1 MDCHHLGG
9 IAWMVWDHMSEPIVA
24 RRASAGLVTR
34 LVIAPRGSETMSA
47 TAVAVSLTHWVA
59 EEKPDLIEPHTPP
72 SAKAIRPR
80 REPVSPTVARPAPR
94 EALTASSQVL
104 PPRARSASGRMMPS
118 PPDRARAPP
127 PSGEKNV

>member
-1 MDCHHLGG
+1 MALRAAPTRPAAPDTLSDSPLNQSLMDCHHLGG

-59 EEKPDLIEPHTPP
+59 EEKPDLI
-72 SAKAIRPR
+72 
-80 REPVSPTVARPAPR
+80 
-94 EALTASSQVL
+94 
-104 PPRARSASGRMMPS
+104 
-118 PPDRARAPP
+118 
-127 PSGEKNV
+127 